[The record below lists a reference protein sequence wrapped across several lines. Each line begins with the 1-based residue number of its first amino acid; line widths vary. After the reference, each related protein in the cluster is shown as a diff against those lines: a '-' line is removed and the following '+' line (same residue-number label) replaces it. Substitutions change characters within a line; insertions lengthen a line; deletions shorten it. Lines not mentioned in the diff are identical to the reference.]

1 MIASYRPSLFVIYD
15 IAGHILQS
23 ILVIDQTFNVLI
35 GMCQRVKKNRRD
47 NGNEVLVAIRIV
59 L

>member
-1 MIASYRPSLFVIYD
+1 MRRYEQHVRVIASYRPSLFVIYD

-35 GMCQRVKKNRRD
+35 GMCQRVKKNR
-47 NGNEVLVAIRIV
+47 
-59 L
+59 

>member
-1 MIASYRPSLFVIYD
+1 MRRYEQHVRVIASYRPSLFAIYD

-35 GMCQRVKKNRRD
+35 GICVR
-47 NGNEVLVAIRIV
+47 E
-59 L
+59 